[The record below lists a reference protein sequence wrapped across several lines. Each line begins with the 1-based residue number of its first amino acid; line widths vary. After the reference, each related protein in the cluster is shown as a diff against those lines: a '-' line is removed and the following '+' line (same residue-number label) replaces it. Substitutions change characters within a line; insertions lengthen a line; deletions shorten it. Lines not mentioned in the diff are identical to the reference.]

1 MACTSGQWASVIAP
15 RVAGDDPKA
24 RSACT
29 ARLPGGGFGLTAR
42 LVHCRRRRNA
52 ARARLRSDFSIPTV
66 DRYGI
71 QGMERFPRHTGGVG
85 DPVLI
90 RVRIATGSAAL
101 FDQCVVGPSELGA
114 HGCQFFRRVD
124 LDTYMVGPDVVAALR
139 TREVDARVI
148 EHPLGVVGLP
158 ERRLRGEQCG
168 VEADILANISN
179 AHIDVKSLDARFLLG
194 NAASAMR

>member
-71 QGMERFPRHTGGVG
+71 QGMERLPPPTRGVG
-85 DPVLI
+85 DPVPI
-90 RVRIATGSAAL
+90 RVPLATSN
-101 FDQCVVGPSELGA
+101 P
-114 HGCQFFRRVD
+114 
-124 LDTYMVGPDVVAALR
+124 
-139 TREVDARVI
+139 
-148 EHPLGVVGLP
+148 GLVH
-158 ERRLRGEQCG
+158 Q
-168 VEADILANISN
+168 
-179 AHIDVKSLDARFLLG
+179 
-194 NAASAMR
+194 

>member
-42 LVHCRRRRNA
+42 LVHCRPRRNA
-52 ARARLRSDFSIPTV
+52 ARPRLTSDFRIPPV

-71 QGMERFPRHTGGVG
+71 PGMERFPRPTRGVG

-90 RVRIATGSAAL
+90 PAPIATA
-101 FDQCVVGPSELGA
+101 
-114 HGCQFFRRVD
+114 
-124 LDTYMVGPDVVAALR
+124 
-139 TREVDARVI
+139 
-148 EHPLGVVGLP
+148 
-158 ERRLRGEQCG
+158 
-168 VEADILANISN
+168 
-179 AHIDVKSLDARFLLG
+179 
-194 NAASAMR
+194 NAAPSHPSLAAPCP